1 MRGVVSTQGPNLPF
15 AHQTVRH
22 AARTSVSP
30 YIDPL
35 RPMPDPLSD
44 DQVRRLR
51 LHAQHLTPRS
61 DAASEERLEASQE
74 ISDVVRQV
82 GGLQAQDARAAALS
96 VRARHPQ
103 ITLRDVKRALT
114 ETRSVVRTWLMRG
127 TLHLA
132 ATEDVP
138 WLLAALAP
146 RFKKTSRRRREELG
160 LDDETVSRAAKTLE
174 ETVRHRGPLT
184 RSEIRTDPALD
195 DVPLDGQAAPY
206 LLQYAALEGRVC
218 HGPERDGTPTYV
230 ALDDWIDST
239 GPLPTDEAHARLTRR
254 YLKAYGPATPRD
266 MARWSGLTLT
276 QTRKNFAYLDDE
288 RTKVTE
294 DDEPAWMLAESRSH
308 LDNPSPRLGTRLLP
322 KYDTLLL
329 GYESRDWI
337 LPVAHAKNIYPGG
350 GLLRRSVLAD
360 GRIAGTWDPKT
371 DGEKNL
377 RVEVELFEEI
387 SSTAREQLAE
397 EARSIGRFLGR
408 TGTLEIV

>member
-1 MRGVVSTQGPNLPF
+1 
-15 AHQTVRH
+15 
-22 AARTSVSP
+22 
-30 YIDPL
+30 
-35 RPMPDPLSD
+35 MPETLSD

-51 LHAQHLTPRS
+51 LHAQHLTPTS
-61 DAASEERLEASQE
+61 DAASEEGSEASQE
-74 ISDVVRQV
+74 VSHVVRQL
-82 GGLQAQDARAAALS
+82 GGLQAQDIRAAALS

-114 ETRSVVRTWLMRG
+114 ETRSVVWTWLMRG

-174 ETVRHRGPLT
+174 ETLRHRGPLT

-230 ALDDWIDST
+230 ALGDWIDPVD
-239 GPLPTDEAHARLTRR
+239 PLSTDEARTSLTRR
-254 YLKAYGPATPRD
+254 YLNAYGPATPRD

-276 QTRKNFAYLDDE
+276 QTRKNFAHLDDA

-294 DDEPAWMLAESRSH
+294 DDEPAWMLGESRSH
-308 LDNPSPRLGTRLLP
+308 LDNPSPRLETRLLP

-350 GLLRRSVLAD
+350 GLLRRSVLAN
-360 GRIAGTWDPKT
+360 GHIAGTWDPKT

-377 RVEVELFEEI
+377 RVEVELFKEI
-387 SSTAREQLAE
+387 SSTAHEQLAE

-408 TGTLEIV
+408 TGTLEIA